1 MVKTTE
7 QASGRSVCPS
17 IHLPGR
23 FSSRRRCETQRS
35 ARPKG
40 EYYRRMHRGGG
51 KETWHTEREV
61 FHAPRK
67 SPHER
72 ARPFLMRQFLGS
84 ERMTIEKK
92 NTPLSGTRRHL
103 AEGFTLLYSTHL
115 PKREN
120 HPAKLS
126 FEASGA
132 HRGSLLLSSVALLS
146 EFWVGER
153 ARAGGASSR
162 FWHGRSLGSN
172 ISRPE
177 EQLKKR
183 FGFSLSSGA
192 AALDTATVKPSQ
204 AKPSRTEP
212 SRTATAVK
220 RNEKPDNAKDQHHTP
235 EKHQHHNHTLSQQSC
250 LRQLPFV

>member
-84 ERMTIEKK
+84 ERMTTEKK
-92 NTPLSGTRRHL
+92 IPRFRACDVILQKASR
-103 AEGFTLLYSTHL
+103 YSMYL
-115 PKREN
+115 PKGEN